1 MIKHSKT
8 LALLAPGLLLA
19 GCNMAPHYV
28 RPDLPVA
35 PSVSSG
41 IGQGAGADTAQ
52 IAQAQASDAAPM
64 AWKDYFTDA
73 RLRAVI
79 GLSLEN
85 NRDLR
90 VAVAHIAQARARY
103 KVQGAD
109 LFPTI
114 SAGASGD
121 IAQVPSG
128 LSGLTGGS
136 GGSAGG
142 PANSTRYNLYR
153 GQLGVSA
160 WEIDLFGRV
169 RNLTQAAQEEYFASI
184 DNRAAAQVSLVSE
197 VANAWLQ
204 LAADRE
210 QLAIARD
217 THAAFAQTLGITQDR
232 ARMGVASD
240 LDLQQARTSFEQ
252 ARADIARLTTTV
264 AQDRNAL
271 DLLVGT
277 PVGDAMLPEG
287 LDTTE
292 ATIGQLPGGLA
303 SSVLLKRPD
312 VSSAE
317 HDLRSANA
325 NIGAARAA
333 FFPQISLTAA
343 VGTMSMGFA
352 NLFRDGS
359 LNWSASPSAT
369 LPIFDM
375 GKNIN
380 NLRYAK
386 ATRDAMVATY
396 EKAIQTAFRETADAL
411 ARRET
416 IGTQLDAQ
424 QKREGAAHSALTIA
438 QARYKEGVDPF
449 LTTLDSERTYY
460 AARQDLVSVRLERQT
475 NAVELFRALGG
486 GV

>member
-1 MIKHSKT
+1 
-8 LALLAPGLLLA
+8 
-19 GCNMAPHYV
+19 
-28 RPDLPVA
+28 
-35 PSVSSG
+35 
-41 IGQGAGADTAQ
+41 
-52 IAQAQASDAAPM
+52 
-64 AWKDYFTDA
+64 
-73 RLRAVI
+73 
-79 GLSLEN
+79 
-85 NRDLR
+85 
-90 VAVAHIAQARARY
+90 
-103 KVQGAD
+103 
-109 LFPTI
+109 
-114 SAGASGD
+114 
-121 IAQVPSG
+121 
-128 LSGLTGGS
+128 
-136 GGSAGG
+136 
-142 PANSTRYNLYR
+142 
-153 GQLGVSA
+153 
-160 WEIDLFGRV
+160 V

-217 THAAFAQTLGITQDR
+217 THAAFAQTLEITQDR
-232 ARMGVASD
+232 AKMGVASD

-424 QKREGAAHSALTIA
+424 QKREGPPTA
-438 QARYKEGVDPF
+438 P
-449 LTTLDSERTYY
+449 
-460 AARQDLVSVRLERQT
+460 
-475 NAVELFRALGG
+475 
-486 GV
+486 

>member
-8 LALLAPGLLLA
+8 LALLALGLLLA

-41 IGQGAGADTAQ
+41 IGQGADT
-52 IAQAQASDAAPM
+52 QAQASDAAPM

-184 DNRAAAQVSLVSE
+184 DNRAAAQSRWCPKWPMPGFSLRRTAS
-197 VANAWLQ
+197 NWPS
-204 LAADRE
+204 
-210 QLAIARD
+210 LAIPTRPSPRRWRSRRTARRW
-217 THAAFAQTLGITQDR
+217 AWP
-232 ARMGVASD
+232 
-240 LDLQQARTSFEQ
+240 RTSTCN
-252 ARADIARLTTTV
+252 R
-264 AQDRNAL
+264 
-271 DLLVGT
+271 
-277 PVGDAMLPEG
+277 
-287 LDTTE
+287 
-292 ATIGQLPGGLA
+292 PGPA
-303 SSVLLKRPD
+303 SSR
-312 VSSAE
+312 
-317 HDLRSANA
+317 
-325 NIGAARAA
+325 RA
-333 FFPQISLTAA
+333 PISR
-343 VGTMSMGFA
+343 G
-352 NLFRDGS
+352 
-359 LNWSASPSAT
+359 
-369 LPIFDM
+369 
-375 GKNIN
+375 
-380 NLRYAK
+380 
-386 ATRDAMVATY
+386 
-396 EKAIQTAFRETADAL
+396 
-411 ARRET
+411 
-416 IGTQLDAQ
+416 
-424 QKREGAAHSALTIA
+424 
-438 QARYKEGVDPF
+438 
-449 LTTLDSERTYY
+449 
-460 AARQDLVSVRLERQT
+460 
-475 NAVELFRALGG
+475 
-486 GV
+486 

>member
-1 MIKHSKT
+1 
-8 LALLAPGLLLA
+8 
-19 GCNMAPHYV
+19 
-28 RPDLPVA
+28 
-35 PSVSSG
+35 
-41 IGQGAGADTAQ
+41 
-52 IAQAQASDAAPM
+52 M

-217 THAAFAQTLGITQDR
+217 THAAFAQTLEITQDR
-232 ARMGVASD
+232 AKMGVASD

-317 HDLRSANA
+317 HDLR
-325 NIGAARAA
+325 R
-333 FFPQISLTAA
+333 PMPIS
-343 VGTMSMGFA
+343 
-352 NLFRDGS
+352 
-359 LNWSASPSAT
+359 
-369 LPIFDM
+369 
-375 GKNIN
+375 
-380 NLRYAK
+380 
-386 ATRDAMVATY
+386 
-396 EKAIQTAFRETADAL
+396 
-411 ARRET
+411 ARR
-416 IGTQLDAQ
+416 G
-424 QKREGAAHSALTIA
+424 RPSS
-438 QARYKEGVDPF
+438 RR
-449 LTTLDSERTYY
+449 SR
-460 AARQDLVSVRLERQT
+460 
-475 NAVELFRALGG
+475 
-486 GV
+486 

>member
-1 MIKHSKT
+1 
-8 LALLAPGLLLA
+8 
-19 GCNMAPHYV
+19 
-28 RPDLPVA
+28 
-35 PSVSSG
+35 
-41 IGQGAGADTAQ
+41 
-52 IAQAQASDAAPM
+52 
-64 AWKDYFTDA
+64 
-73 RLRAVI
+73 
-79 GLSLEN
+79 
-85 NRDLR
+85 
-90 VAVAHIAQARARY
+90 
-103 KVQGAD
+103 
-109 LFPTI
+109 
-114 SAGASGD
+114 
-121 IAQVPSG
+121 
-128 LSGLTGGS
+128 
-136 GGSAGG
+136 
-142 PANSTRYNLYR
+142 
-153 GQLGVSA
+153 
-160 WEIDLFGRV
+160 
-169 RNLTQAAQEEYFASI
+169 
-184 DNRAAAQVSLVSE
+184 
-197 VANAWLQ
+197 
-204 LAADRE
+204 
-210 QLAIARD
+210 
-217 THAAFAQTLGITQDR
+217 
-232 ARMGVASD
+232 
-240 LDLQQARTSFEQ
+240 
-252 ARADIARLTTTV
+252 V

-287 LDTTE
+287 LDTSE

-375 GKNIN
+375 GKNLN